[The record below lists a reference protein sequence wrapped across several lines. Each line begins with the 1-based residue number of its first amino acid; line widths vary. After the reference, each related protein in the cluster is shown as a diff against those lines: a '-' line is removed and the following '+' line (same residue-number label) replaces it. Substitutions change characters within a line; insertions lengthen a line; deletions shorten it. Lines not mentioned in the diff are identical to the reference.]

1 MITTPQTAD
10 HKPGDIVNGHRLTE
24 QDGTLVWL
32 PVEVEA
38 KPKKK
43 PKWPFIAIGAVAG
56 VIVLSIAING
66 ANSDEPK
73 VETEPAAVAEAPA
86 EAPKVVVPDVLGM
99 THAEAKAALESVGL
113 ELGGHP
119 GDAPAGVATYYD
131 FPATYGAGIE
141 VEPGSM
147 ILVGFEV
154 PKPAMTLSQEN
165 AIGSAESYLAMSG
178 FSRTGL
184 IEQLEYEEFSNADA
198 TFAVDTI
205 APDWNAEAAE
215 SAKAYLD
222 MTAFSR
228 GELYDQLVYEGF
240 SDAEANAGLAAVGY

>member
-10 HKPGDIVNGHRLTE
+10 HKLGDIVNGHRLTE
-24 QDGTLVWL
+24 QDGALIWL
-32 PVEVEA
+32 PVEVVA

-43 PKWPFIAIGAVAG
+43 KWPFIAIGAVAG
-56 VIVLSIAING
+56 AIVLSTAING
-66 ANSDEPK
+66 ANSDDEPK
-73 VETEPAAVAEAPA
+73 IETGPAAVAEAPSGVEATAPVPEPEMPA
-86 EAPKVVVPDVLGM
+86 EP
-99 THAEAKAALESVGL
+99 S
-113 ELGGHP
+113 
-119 GDAPAGVATYYD
+119 
-131 FPATYGAGIE
+131 
-141 VEPGSM
+141 
-147 ILVGFEV
+147 
-154 PKPAMTLSQEN
+154 MTLAQQN
-165 AIGSAESYLAMSG
+165 AVGSAESYLAMSG

-240 SDAEANAGLAAVGY
+240 TDAEANAGLAAVGY